1 MFTVIRS
8 RSLTYIRSGATRL
21 RRGCG
26 LSLCGLALGAVGSI
40 ASVVLT
46 AGEVQ
51 AIIVT
56 VGGQQ
61 WNVTPFTGSYNDN
74 SNKFETPGNGGVMP
88 WWGQVTE
95 ASAWADAL
103 SWALGDANTGLWD
116 SPANLRAGPA
126 FGWSIANHPLSNDEI
141 IYTQY
146 VYAQPA
152 STYPLYL
159 ISPAH
164 MGDLRSRSGITWA
177 QAVQS
182 VPAPLPALGAV
193 AGFRFSR
200 KLRKRIKPTA
210 AASGSGL
217 PLA

>member
-1 MFTVIRS
+1 
-8 RSLTYIRSGATRL
+8 
-21 RRGCG
+21 
-26 LSLCGLALGAVGSI
+26 
-40 ASVVLT
+40 
-46 AGEVQ
+46 
-51 AIIVT
+51 
-56 VGGQQ
+56 
-61 WNVTPFTGSYNDN
+61 
-74 SNKFETPGNGGVMP
+74 MP

-126 FGWSIANHPLSNDEI
+126 FGWSIGNHPLSNDEI